1 MLFHKHEHCEN
12 MNQTNEIHII
22 THTHIY
28 IHTYIYIYIGAEYIY
43 IDYMGYPSPRTRSF
57 FFYILYANHVVHFED
72 VRLVFC

>member
-22 THTHIY
+22 T
-28 IHTYIYIYIGAEYIY
+28 YIYISVQYIY
-43 IDYMGYPSPRTRSF
+43 IEYMGYPSPGTRAF
-57 FFYILYANHVVHFED
+57 FLNILYANHVVHFED